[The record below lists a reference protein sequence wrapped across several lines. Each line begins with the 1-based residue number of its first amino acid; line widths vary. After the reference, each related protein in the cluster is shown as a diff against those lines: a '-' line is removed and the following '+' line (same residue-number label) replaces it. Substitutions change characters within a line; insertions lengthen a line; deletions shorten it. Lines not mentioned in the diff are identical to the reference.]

1 MAKIGLV
8 VEGGGMKCA
17 YGAGILDRFL
27 DDNIEFDYIIGV
39 SAGSANAASFLARQ
53 RGRNKRFYTEYLDD
67 PEYLGMKNYIEN
79 GQLFGLQYIYGT
91 LSNAD
96 GRDPLDYDAIMAN
109 PAEFEAVATDAWTGR
124 PVYFGKDQLTQDD
137 YSIIMASSALPV
149 MCKPVRINNRF
160 YFDGGVS
167 DAIPVK
173 RAFEKGCD
181 KVVVITS
188 KPYDFVKNPEGARLV
203 YKNKL
208 KGKYPNM
215 VKALD
220 NRHLMYRRCSALMH
234 ECEKEGTA
242 FIFAPSNPPKMSTYA
257 KDKEIEEQLYNL
269 GLADYDKLKDKLV
282 EFLNNAI

>member
-1 MAKIGLV
+1 MPGP
-8 VEGGGMKCA
+8 
-17 YGAGILDRFL
+17 AG
-27 DDNIEFDYIIGV
+27 
-39 SAGSANAASFLARQ
+39 
-53 RGRNKRFYTEYLDD
+53 
-67 PEYLGMKNYIEN
+67 
-79 GQLFGLQYIYGT
+79 
-91 LSNAD
+91 
-96 GRDPLDYDAIMAN
+96 
-109 PAEFEAVATDAWTGR
+109 
-124 PVYFGKDQLTQDD
+124 
-137 YSIIMASSALPV
+137 

-208 KGKYPNM
+208 KAKYPNM

-234 ECEKEGTA
+234 ECEKEGSA

-257 KDKEIEEQLYNL
+257 KNKEIEEQLYDL
-269 GLADYDKLKDKLV
+269 GLADYDNLKDKLT
-282 EFLNNAI
+282 EFLDK